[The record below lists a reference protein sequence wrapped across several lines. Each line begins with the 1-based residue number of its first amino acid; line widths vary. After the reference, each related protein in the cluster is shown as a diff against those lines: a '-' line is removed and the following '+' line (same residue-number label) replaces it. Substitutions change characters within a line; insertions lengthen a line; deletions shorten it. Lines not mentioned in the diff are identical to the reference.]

1 MTARTL
7 SDLREAL
14 ELANV
19 SAFGR
24 VVREGES
31 GQDDRA
37 YQMRFGGHEKPP
49 VYFDDLSRHPKV
61 FEPTHDGRKSS
72 AAGAF
77 QATWTTWSE
86 FQRETGVADFSPDSQ
101 DAFFVWCLK
110 RRGALEAVIAGRF
123 DEACRLCR
131 AEWTSLPGGA
141 EENAATRRARDT
153 YRRWG
158 GSFAD
163 EVEESAPSEARHPP
177 AAEPL
182 ATEHYDS
189 QEATMPAPLVPI
201 AIAAAQAFLPKL
213 IDLIPALGAA
223 FGSGSEVQKRNVAAA
238 TMVAKAVTEAVG
250 SPNLQTAIEA
260 MERDPGKLA
269 QAQEAVH
276 ELIPTLL
283 EVGGG
288 GIEGAR
294 KAAANPDQVPP
305 WKNPAVIIAAA
316 ILPLVYLVAV
326 AVLFGVGGQTWS
338 DDIKTLFV
346 TAIVTGA
353 LGSITGFFLGSSLG
367 SQAKDARA
375 RQFARE

>member
-19 SAFGR
+19 QAFLR
-24 VVREGES
+24 VIRQGES
-31 GQDDRA
+31 SQDDRTAYTIQYGGKHFAAPPWAHPREKVNAGRLTSTAAGA
-37 YQMRFGGHEKPP
+37 YQFLASTWDALVAKYRFPDFSPPNQDLGAVALIYGRGALDDVVAGRLEAALEKCCREWASLPGSPYGQPTMSLEEARDLYLRFGGT
-49 VYFDDLSRHPKV
+49 L
-61 FEPTHDGRKSS
+61 
-72 AAGAF
+72 
-77 QATWTTWSE
+77 QA
-86 FQRETGVADFSPDSQ
+86 P
-101 DAFFVWCLK
+101 
-110 RRGALEAVIAGRF
+110 
-123 DEACRLCR
+123 
-131 AEWTSLPGGA
+131 
-141 EENAATRRARDT
+141 AAT
-153 YRRWG
+153 
-158 GSFAD
+158 
-163 EVEESAPSEARHPP
+163 SAEPQT
-177 AAEPL
+177 EPL
-182 ATEHYDS
+182 ATEHYDFP
-189 QEATMPAPLVPI
+189 QEATMPGPLVPI

-213 IDLIPALGAA
+213 IDLIPALGGA

-238 TMVAKAVTEAVG
+238 TIVAKAVTEAVG

>member
-1 MTARTL
+1 MTARAL
-7 SDLREAL
+7 VELRQAL
-14 ELANV
+14 ESPNAR
-19 SAFGR
+19 AFLR
-24 VVREGES
+24 VIRQGES
-31 GQDDRA
+31 SQDETA
-37 YQMRFGGHEKPP
+37 YTIQYGGKHFAAPPWAHPREK
-49 VYFDDLSRHPKV
+49 V
-61 FEPTHDGRKSS
+61 TAGRWTST
-72 AAGAF
+72 AAGAYQF
-77 QATWTTWSE
+77 LASTWDALVAKYR
-86 FQRETGVADFSPDSQ
+86 FADFSPPNQ
-101 DAFFVWCLK
+101 DLGAVALIHG
-110 RRGALEAVIAGRF
+110 RGALEDVLAGRL
-123 DEACRLCR
+123 EIALEKCCL
-131 AEWTSLPGGA
+131 EWASLPGSPYGQPTMSA
-141 EENAATRRARDT
+141 EEARDL
-153 YRRWG
+153 YRRFG
-158 GSFAD
+158 GTIDTPA
-163 EVEESAPSEARHPP
+163 EPP
-177 AAEPL
+177 TDPL

-189 QEATMPAPLVPI
+189 PQEATMPGPLVPI

-213 IDLIPALGAA
+213 IDLIPALGGA

-238 TMVAKAVTEAVG
+238 TMVAKAVTEAV
-250 SPNLQTAIEA
+250 SAPNLQTAIEA

-283 EVGGG
+283 EAGGG

-294 KAAANPDQVPP
+294 KAAANADQVPP